1 VFSVSLWFVYLGNLF
16 LGSPLIN
23 SLVRD
28 FYNNLIKSKHPKSKI
43 AMRATIPVV
52 ASEPASKKLS
62 TLRRFLQY
70 LLLYRKEIPIAL
82 TLVFIGAVTQAIGPF
97 FLGWSIDHLI
107 EKGNLQGLLLL
118 LGLLALNYGLG
129 ILAIRGQIIRVGWI
143 MQRLLAQLR
152 QDIFL
157 KIQSLPLSFFDRS
170 EAGDLMSRLLNDV
183 NTVNQ
188 AFGLTIA
195 QMLGNIFSLVGI
207 IIAMLSINLQL
218 GLLSNLVV
226 PLMIFTT
233 SLFAR
238 WARARF
244 RVTRQTI
251 GQLSAKLE
259 EDIGSVRE
267 AQAFNR
273 VQTNIAQF
281 DVLNAANR
289 DANVEAVAITSAFLP
304 SIDFLNTL
312 ATAGVLAY
320 GGYLAVTG
328 SVTVGV
334 VTSFLLYVQQFFR
347 PIQIL
352 SQFYTQAQSAFA
364 GLERIFLLLDEPSE
378 LKDAPDATEM
388 PPIQG
393 EVRFENVKFGYNPDQ
408 LVLKGVNL
416 HAYPG
421 QMIALVGPTGSGKS
435 TIINLIL
442 RFYDVSGGAV
452 KIDDIDVR
460 SVTQASLRRQIGI
473 VLQDNILFSGTV
485 AENIA
490 FGAPHT
496 TQADI
501 EAAAQLAN
509 VHDFITSLPQG
520 YTTQLGERGAPLSQ
534 GQRQLISIARAVLIN
549 PRILI
554 LDEATSSIDTRTEAL
569 VQSAIA
575 RLLQGRT
582 SFVIAHRLSTV
593 TQANQVL
600 VIQQGQIVEQGT
612 HAELIDRQGVY
623 ANLYSL
629 QLGAA
634 DTTVLQNEK

>member
-1 VFSVSLWFVYLGNLF
+1 
-16 LGSPLIN
+16 
-23 SLVRD
+23 
-28 FYNNLIKSKHPKSKI
+28 
-43 AMRATIPVV
+43 MRGTLPVV
-52 ASEPASKKLS
+52 ASEQTSQKLS
-62 TLRRFLQY
+62 TLRRFLEY
-70 LLLYRKEIPIAL
+70 VLLYRKEIPIAI
-82 TLVFIGAVTQAIGPF
+82 TLVLVGAITQAIGPF
-97 FLGWSIDHLI
+97 FLGWSIDRLI
-107 EKGNLQGLLLL
+107 AQGNLQGLLLL
-118 LGLLALNYGLG
+118 LGLLGLNYGLG
-129 ILAIRGQIIRVGWI
+129 VLAIRGQIIRVGWI

-152 QDIFL
+152 QDIFI

-188 AFGLTIA
+188 AFGLTVA
-195 QMLGNIFSLVGI
+195 QMLGNTFSLVGI
-207 IIAMLSINLQL
+207 VIAMLSINLQL

-251 GQLSAKLE
+251 GELSAKLE

-273 VQTNIAQF
+273 VQMNIEEF
-281 DVLNAANR
+281 DILNAANR

-328 SVTVGV
+328 AATVGV

-378 LKDAPDATEM
+378 LKDAADATEM

-393 EVRFENVKFGYNPDQ
+393 EVTFENVKFGYNPDH

-421 QMIALVGPTGSGKS
+421 QMVALVGQTGSGKS

-473 VLQDNILFSGTV
+473 VLQDNILFTGTV

-490 FGAPHT
+490 FGALYA

-509 VHDFITSLPQG
+509 VHEFVTSLPQG

-593 TQANQVL
+593 TQADQVL

-612 HAELIDRQGVY
+612 HTELVNQQGVY
-623 ANLYSL
+623 ANLYAL

-634 DTTVLQNEK
+634 ETMVFQNQK

>member
-1 VFSVSLWFVYLGNLF
+1 MRGN
-16 LGSPLIN
+16 
-23 SLVRD
+23 
-28 FYNNLIKSKHPKSKI
+28 
-43 AMRATIPVV
+43 IPVV
-52 ASEPASKKLS
+52 ASEQTSQKLS
-62 TLRRFLQY
+62 TLRRFLEY
-70 LLLYRKEIPIAL
+70 VLLYRKEIPIAII
-82 TLVFIGAVTQAIGPF
+82 LVLVGAITQAIGPF

-107 EKGNLQGLLLL
+107 AQGNLQGLLQL
-118 LGLLALNYGLG
+118 LGLLGLNYGLG
-129 ILAIRGQIIRVGWI
+129 VLAVRGQIVRVGWI

-188 AFGLTIA
+188 AFGLTVA
-195 QMLGNIFSLVGI
+195 QMLGNTFSLVGI
-207 IIAMLSINLQL
+207 VIAMLSINLQL

-251 GQLSAKLE
+251 GELSAKLE

-273 VQTNIAQF
+273 VQMNIEEF
-281 DVLNAANR
+281 DILNAANR

-328 SVTVGV
+328 AATVGV

-378 LKDAPDATEM
+378 LKDAANATEM

-393 EVRFENVKFGYNPDQ
+393 EVTFENVKFGYNPDQ

-421 QMIALVGPTGSGKS
+421 QMVALVGQTGSGKS

-473 VLQDNILFSGTV
+473 VLQDNILFTGTV

-490 FGAPHT
+490 FGVPYA

-509 VHDFITSLPQG
+509 VHEFVTSLPQG

-593 TQANQVL
+593 TQADQVL

-612 HAELIDRQGVY
+612 HNELVNQQGVY
-623 ANLYSL
+623 ANLYAL

-634 DTTVLQNEK
+634 ETMVLPTQK

>member
-1 VFSVSLWFVYLGNLF
+1 
-16 LGSPLIN
+16 
-23 SLVRD
+23 
-28 FYNNLIKSKHPKSKI
+28 
-43 AMRATIPVV
+43 MRATVPIV
-52 ASEPASKKLS
+52 ASEQASQQLS

-70 LLLYRKEIPIAL
+70 VLLYRKEIPIAL
-82 TLVFIGAVTQAIGPF
+82 TLVLIGAITQAIGPF
-97 FLGWSIDHLI
+97 FIGWSIDHLI
-107 EKGNLQGLLLL
+107 AQGNLQGLLVL

-129 ILAIRGQIIRVGWI
+129 VLAIRGQIIRVGWI

-152 QDIFL
+152 QDIFT

-195 QMLGNIFSLVGI
+195 QMLGNTFSLVGI
-207 IIAMLSINLQL
+207 VIAMLSINLQL
-218 GLLSNLVV
+218 GLLSNVVV

-233 SLFAR
+233 GLFAR
-238 WARARF
+238 WARVRF

-251 GQLSAKLE
+251 GELSAKLE
-259 EDIGSVRE
+259 EDIVSVRE

-273 VQTNIAQF
+273 VQMNIEEF
-281 DVLNAANR
+281 DILNAANR

-328 SVTVGV
+328 AATVGV

-378 LKDAPDATEM
+378 LKDALNATEM
-388 PPIQG
+388 PSIQG
-393 EVRFENVKFGYNPDQ
+393 EVTFENVKFGYNPDQ

-435 TIINLIL
+435 TFINLIL

-490 FGAPHT
+490 FGAPYT

-501 EAAAQLAN
+501 EEAAQLAN
-509 VHDFITSLPQG
+509 VHEFITSLPQG

-575 RLLQGRT
+575 RLLEGRT

-593 TQANQVL
+593 TQADQVL

-612 HAELIDRQGVY
+612 HAELIDQQGVY
-623 ANLYSL
+623 ANLYAL

-634 DTTVLQNEK
+634 DTMVL

>member
-1 VFSVSLWFVYLGNLF
+1 MRGTAPLVVSEE
-16 LGSPLIN
+16 
-23 SLVRD
+23 
-28 FYNNLIKSKHPKSKI
+28 KSSQQ
-43 AMRATIPVV
+43 V
-52 ASEPASKKLS
+52 S

-70 LLLYRKEIPIAL
+70 LKPYSKEIPIAL
-82 TLVFIGAVTQAIGPF
+82 TLVLIGAITQAIGPF

-107 EKGNLQGLLLL
+107 AQGNLQELLLL

-129 ILAIRGQIIRVGWI
+129 VLAIRGQIIRVGWI
-143 MQRLLAQLR
+143 MQRLLGQLR
-152 QDIFL
+152 QDIFI

-195 QMLGNIFSLVGI
+195 QMLGNTFSLVGI
-207 IIAMLSINLQL
+207 VIAMLSINLKL

-233 SLFAR
+233 GLFAR
-238 WARARF
+238 WARAKF

-273 VQTNIAQF
+273 VQMNIAEF
-281 DVLNAANR
+281 DILNAANR
-289 DANVEAVAITSAFLP
+289 DANVQAVAITSAFLP

-312 ATAGVLAY
+312 ATGGVLAY

-328 SVTVGV
+328 GATVGV

-364 GLERIFLLLDEPSE
+364 GLERIFLLLDEPSQ
-378 LKDAPDATEM
+378 LQDAPNATQM

-393 EVRFENVKFGYNPDQ
+393 EVKFENVKFGYNPEQ

-421 QMIALVGPTGSGKS
+421 QMIALVGQTGSGKS

-442 RFYDVSGGAV
+442 RFYDVSSGAV

-490 FGAPHT
+490 FGAPNT
-496 TQADI
+496 SQVDI
-501 EAAAQLAN
+501 ETAAQMAN
-509 VHDFITSLPQG
+509 VHEFITSLPQG
-520 YTTQLGERGAPLSQ
+520 YTTQLGEKGAPLSQ

-569 VQSAIA
+569 VQTAIA
-575 RLLQGRT
+575 RLLQNRT

-593 TQANQVL
+593 TQADRVL

-612 HAELIDRQGVY
+612 HTELIDRQGVY
-623 ANLYSL
+623 ANLYAL
-629 QLGAA
+629 QLG
-634 DTTVLQNEK
+634 TPETMEVS

>member
-1 VFSVSLWFVYLGNLF
+1 
-16 LGSPLIN
+16 
-23 SLVRD
+23 
-28 FYNNLIKSKHPKSKI
+28 
-43 AMRATIPVV
+43 MRGTGPIV
-52 ASEPASKKLS
+52 ASEEKATQQRS

-70 LLLYRKEIPIAL
+70 LSPYRKEMPIAIAMVML
-82 TLVFIGAVTQAIGPF
+82 GAATQVIGPF
-97 FLGWSIDHLI
+97 LLGWSIDHLI
-107 EKGNLQGLLLL
+107 QRGNLTGLLLL
-118 LGLLALNYGLG
+118 LGLLALIYILG
-129 ILAIRGQIIRVGWI
+129 VWAIRGQIWRVGSI
-143 MQRLLAQLR
+143 MQRLLAHLR
-152 QDIFL
+152 QDIFV

-188 AFGLTIA
+188 AFGQTIA
-195 QMLGNIFSLVGI
+195 QMLGNTFSLVGI
-207 IIAMLSINLQL
+207 VIAMLAINLQL

-233 SLFAR
+233 GLFAR

-251 GQLSAKLE
+251 GDLSAKLE

-273 VQTNIAQF
+273 VQMNIEEF
-281 DVLNAANR
+281 DLLNAANR
-289 DANVEAVAITSAFLP
+289 DANVEAVAITAAFLP

-312 ATAGVLAY
+312 ATAAVLAY

-328 SVTVGV
+328 AATIGV
-334 VTSFLLYVQQFFR
+334 VTAFLLYVQQFFR

-364 GLERIFLLLDEPSE
+364 GLERIFSLLDEPSQ
-378 LKDAPDATEM
+378 LNDAPNATEM

-393 EVRFENVKFGYNPDQ
+393 KVTFEHVAFGYTPEK
-408 LVLKGVNL
+408 LVLTDVNL
-416 HAYPG
+416 TANPG
-421 QMIALVGPTGSGKS
+421 QMIALVGPTGAGKS
-435 TIINLIL
+435 TVINLIL

-490 FGAPHT
+490 FGASHAT
-496 TQADI
+496 HAQI
-501 EAAAQLAN
+501 EIAAQLAN
-509 VHDFITSLPQG
+509 VHEFITSLPQG
-520 YTTQLGERGAPLSQ
+520 YATQLGERGAPLSQ
-534 GQRQLISIARAVLIN
+534 GQRQLVSIARAVLID
-549 PRILI
+549 PRVLI

-569 VQSAIA
+569 VQDAIA
-575 RLLQGRT
+575 RLLKGRT

-593 TQANQVL
+593 TQADQVL
-600 VIQQGQIVEQGT
+600 VIQQGQIVERGT
-612 HAELIDRQGVY
+612 HAELVAQQGVY
-623 ANLYSL
+623 ANLYAL

-634 DTTVLQNEK
+634 SK

>member
-1 VFSVSLWFVYLGNLF
+1 
-16 LGSPLIN
+16 
-23 SLVRD
+23 
-28 FYNNLIKSKHPKSKI
+28 
-43 AMRATIPVV
+43 MRGTVPIV
-52 ASEPASKKLS
+52 ASEQQAIQQSS

-70 LLLYRKEIPIAL
+70 LRPYRKEIPIAL
-82 TLVFIGAVTQAIGPF
+82 TLVFIGAATQSIGPF
-97 FLGWSIDHLI
+97 LLGWSIDNLI
-107 EKGNLQGLLLL
+107 AKKDLQGLLVL
-118 LGLLALNYGLG
+118 LGLLALTYV
-129 ILAIRGQIIRVGWI
+129 ISISAIRGQILRVGWI

-188 AFGLTIA
+188 AFGQTIA
-195 QMLGNIFSLVGI
+195 QMLGNAFSLVGI
-207 IIAMLSINLQL
+207 VIAMLLINLQL

-233 SLFAR
+233 GLFAR
-238 WARARF
+238 WARDRF

-251 GQLSAKLE
+251 GELSAKLQ

-273 VQTNIAQF
+273 VHLNIAEF
-281 DVLNAANR
+281 DSLNAANR
-289 DANVEAVAITSAFLP
+289 DANVHAVAITAAFLP

-328 SVTVGV
+328 AATVGV

-364 GLERIFLLLDEPSE
+364 GLERIFLLLDEPTQ
-378 LKDAPDATEM
+378 LQDAPDATTM
-388 PPIQG
+388 PAIQG
-393 EVRFENVKFGYNPDQ
+393 EVKFDHVKFGYNPEQ
-408 LVLKGVNL
+408 LVLKGVSL
-416 HAYPG
+416 HARPG
-421 QMIALVGPTGSGKS
+421 EMVALVGQTGSGKS

-442 RFYDVSGGAV
+442 RFYDVSDGAV
-452 KIDDIDVR
+452 TIDGIDVR

-490 FGAPHT
+490 FGCPYA
-496 TQADI
+496 TQAEI
-501 EAAAQLAN
+501 EAAAQMAN
-509 VHDFITSLPQG
+509 VHEFITSLPQG

-569 VQSAIA
+569 VQDAIA
-575 RLLQGRT
+575 RLLQDRT

-593 TQANQVL
+593 SQADQVL
-600 VIQQGQIVEQGT
+600 VIQQGEIVEHGT
-612 HAELIDRQGVY
+612 HAELMSQQGIY
-623 ANLYSL
+623 ANLHAL
-629 QLGAA
+629 QLGS
-634 DTTVLQNEK
+634 TT

>member
-1 VFSVSLWFVYLGNLF
+1 
-16 LGSPLIN
+16 
-23 SLVRD
+23 
-28 FYNNLIKSKHPKSKI
+28 
-43 AMRATIPVV
+43 MRSTGIGIVLEQKAQKQI
-52 ASEPASKKLS
+52 S

-70 LLLYRKEIPIAL
+70 LRPFRKEIPVAL
-82 TLVFIGAVTQAIGPF
+82 TLVSIGAATQSVGPF
-97 FLGWSIDHLI
+97 LLGWSIDHVI
-107 EKGNLQGLLLL
+107 AKGDLRGLLLL
-118 LGLLALNYGLG
+118 LGLLAIIYLSG
-129 ILAIRGQIIRVGWI
+129 IWAIRGQILRVGSI

-152 QDIFL
+152 QDIFI

-188 AFGLTIA
+188 AFGQTVA
-195 QMLGNIFSLVGI
+195 QMLGNLLSLVGI
-207 IIAMLSINLQL
+207 VIAMLAINLQL

-233 SLFAR
+233 GLFSN

-251 GQLSAKLE
+251 GELSAKLE
-259 EDIGSVRE
+259 EDISSVRE

-273 VQTNIAQF
+273 VQLNIEEF
-281 DVLNAANR
+281 DLLNAANR
-289 DANVEAVAITSAFLP
+289 DANVQAVAITSAFLP

-328 SVTVGV
+328 AATVGV

-378 LKDAPDATEM
+378 LKDAADASEM
-388 PPIQG
+388 PPIKG
-393 EVRFENVKFGYNPDQ
+393 EVVFEAVTFGYTPDQ
-408 LVLKGVNL
+408 QVLKGVSL
-416 HAYPG
+416 AAHPG
-421 QMIALVGPTGSGKS
+421 QMIALVGPTGAGKS

-452 KIDDIDVR
+452 KIDGVDVR

-490 FGAPHT
+490 FGMPQA
-496 TQADI
+496 TQAEI

-509 VHDFITSLPQG
+509 VHEFITSLPQG
-520 YTTQLGERGAPLSQ
+520 YATQLGERGAPLSQ

-569 VQSAIA
+569 VQTAIA
-575 RLLQGRT
+575 RLLKNRT

-593 TQANQVL
+593 TQADQVL
-600 VIQQGQIVEQGT
+600 VIQQGTIAEHGT
-612 HAELIDRQGVY
+612 HAELIEQGGVY
-623 ANLYSL
+623 ANLYAL
-629 QLGAA
+629 QMTA
-634 DTTVLQNEK
+634 THSVPV

>member
-1 VFSVSLWFVYLGNLF
+1 
-16 LGSPLIN
+16 
-23 SLVRD
+23 
-28 FYNNLIKSKHPKSKI
+28 
-43 AMRATIPVV
+43 MRGTGAIV
-52 ASEPASKKLS
+52 ASEQQATHQLS

-70 LLLYRKEIPIAL
+70 FRPYRKEIPIAL
-82 TLVFIGAVTQAIGPF
+82 TLVAIGAFTQAIGPCL
-97 FLGWSIDHLI
+97 LGWSIDHLI
-107 EKGNLQGLLLL
+107 AQGNLSGLLLL
-118 LGLLALNYGLG
+118 LGLLALIYGLG
-129 ILAIRGQIIRVGWI
+129 IWAIRGQIIRVGWI

-152 QDIFL
+152 QDIFN

-188 AFGLTIA
+188 AFGQTIA

-207 IIAMLSINLQL
+207 VIAMLCINLQL

-226 PLMIFTT
+226 PLMILTT

-251 GQLSAKLE
+251 GELSAKLE

-273 VQTNIAQF
+273 VHLNIAEF
-281 DVLNAANR
+281 DTLNAANR
-289 DANVEAVAITSAFLP
+289 DANVEAVAITAAFLP

-328 SVTVGV
+328 GATVGV

-364 GLERIFLLLDEPSE
+364 GLERIFMLLDEPSQ
-378 LKDAPDATEM
+378 LNDAPDAIKM

-393 EVRFENVKFGYNPDQ
+393 EVRFENVKFGYNPEQ

-421 QMIALVGPTGSGKS
+421 EMIALVGPTGSGKT

-442 RFYDVSGGAV
+442 RFYDVTGGAV
-452 KIDDIDVR
+452 KIDGIDVR

-490 FGAPHT
+490 FGCPNA
-496 TQADI
+496 TQAEI
-501 EAAAQLAN
+501 EAAAQMAN

-534 GQRQLISIARAVLIN
+534 GQRQLISIARAILIN
-549 PRILI
+549 PQILI

-569 VQSAIA
+569 VQTAIA
-575 RLLQGRT
+575 RLLKGRT

-593 TQANQVL
+593 TQASQVL

-612 HAELIDRQGVY
+612 HKELIARQGVY
-623 ANLYSL
+623 ANLYAL

-634 DTTVLQNEK
+634 TTTAVR

>member
-1 VFSVSLWFVYLGNLF
+1 
-16 LGSPLIN
+16 
-23 SLVRD
+23 
-28 FYNNLIKSKHPKSKI
+28 
-43 AMRATIPVV
+43 MRGTSPVV
-52 ASEPASKKLS
+52 ASEEKTSQQLS
-62 TLRRFLQY
+62 TLQRFLQY
-70 LLLYRKEIPIAL
+70 LRPYRKEIPF
-82 TLVFIGAVTQAIGPF
+82 VFTIVLIGAATQAIGPF
-97 FLGWSIDHLI
+97 IIGWSVDRLI
-107 EKGNLQGLLLL
+107 AQGNLQGLLLV
-118 LGLLALNYGLG
+118 LGLLGLNYGLG
-129 ILAIRGQIIRVGWI
+129 VWAFRIQILRVGWI
-143 MQRLLAQLR
+143 MQRLLGQLR
-152 QDIFL
+152 QDIFN
-157 KIQSLPLSFFDRS
+157 KIQSLPISFFDRS

-183 NTVNQ
+183 STVNQ
-188 AFGLTIA
+188 AFGQTVS
-195 QMLGNIFSLVGI
+195 QMLGNIFGLVGI

-218 GLLSNLVV
+218 GLLSNLAV

-251 GQLSAKLE
+251 GELSAKLE

-273 VQTNIAQF
+273 VQMNIQEF
-281 DVLNAANR
+281 DILNAANR
-289 DANVEAVAITSAFLP
+289 DANVEAVAITAAFLP

-312 ATAGVLAY
+312 ATAAVLAY

-328 SVTVGV
+328 AATVGV

-364 GLERIFLLLDEPSE
+364 GLERIFLLLDEPSQ
-378 LKDAPDATEM
+378 LNDAPDAIEM

-393 EVRFENVKFGYNPDQ
+393 EVRFENVKFGYNPNQ

-421 QMIALVGPTGSGKS
+421 QMVALVGQTGSGKS

-442 RFYDVSGGAV
+442 RFYDVSSGAV
-452 KIDDIDVR
+452 KIDGIDVR

-490 FGAPHT
+490 FGVPYA

-501 EAAAQLAN
+501 EAAAHLAN
-509 VHDFITSLPQG
+509 VHEFITSLPQG

-569 VQSAIA
+569 VQTAIA

-593 TQANQVL
+593 TQADQVL
-600 VIQQGQIVEQGT
+600 VVQQGEIVEQGS
-612 HAELIDRQGVY
+612 HAELISQQGVY
-623 ANLYSL
+623 ANLYAL
-629 QLGAA
+629 QLGA
-634 DTTVLQNEK
+634 TTTSV

>member
-1 VFSVSLWFVYLGNLF
+1 
-16 LGSPLIN
+16 
-23 SLVRD
+23 
-28 FYNNLIKSKHPKSKI
+28 
-43 AMRATIPVV
+43 MRGTIPVV
-52 ASEPASKKLS
+52 ASEENASQQLS

-70 LLLYRKEIPIAL
+70 VLLYRKEIPLAL
-82 TLVFIGAVTQAIGPF
+82 TLVLIGAITQAVGPF
-97 FLGWSIDHLI
+97 FLGWSIDRLI
-107 EKGNLQGLLLL
+107 AQGDLQGLLVL
-118 LGLLALNYGLG
+118 LGLLGLNYGLG
-129 ILAIRGQIIRVGWI
+129 VLAIRGQIIRVGWI

-152 QDIFL
+152 QDIFI

-195 QMLGNIFSLVGI
+195 QMLGNTFSLIGI
-207 IIAMLSINLQL
+207 VIAMLSINLQL

-238 WARARF
+238 WARVRF

-251 GQLSAKLE
+251 GELSAKLE

-273 VQTNIAQF
+273 VQMNIKEF
-281 DVLNAANR
+281 DILNAANR

-328 SVTVGV
+328 AATVGV

-364 GLERIFLLLDEPSE
+364 GLERIFLLLDEPSQ

-393 EVRFENVKFGYNPDQ
+393 EVTFENVKFGYNPDQ

-421 QMIALVGPTGSGKS
+421 QMVALVGPTGSGKS

-442 RFYDVSGGAV
+442 RFYDVSSGAV
-452 KIDDIDVR
+452 KIDNLDVR

-473 VLQDNILFSGTV
+473 VLQDNILFTGTV

-490 FGAPHT
+490 FGAPYA

-509 VHDFITSLPQG
+509 VHEFITSLPQG

-549 PRILI
+549 PQILI

-593 TQANQVL
+593 TQADQVL

-612 HAELIDRQGVY
+612 HTELVNQQGVY
-623 ANLYSL
+623 ANLYAL

-634 DTTVLQNEK
+634 DTMVLQNEK

>member
-1 VFSVSLWFVYLGNLF
+1 
-16 LGSPLIN
+16 
-23 SLVRD
+23 
-28 FYNNLIKSKHPKSKI
+28 
-43 AMRATIPVV
+43 MRGTIPVV
-52 ASEPASKKLS
+52 ASEQTSQQLS

-70 LLLYRKEIPIAL
+70 VLLYRKEIPIAL
-82 TLVFIGAVTQAIGPF
+82 TLVLIGAITQAVGPF
-97 FLGWSIDHLI
+97 FIGWSIDHLI
-107 EKGNLQGLLLL
+107 AQGNLQGLLML
-118 LGLLALNYGLG
+118 LGLLGLNYGLG
-129 ILAIRGQIIRVGWI
+129 VLAIRGQIVRVGWI

-152 QDIFL
+152 QDIFI

-195 QMLGNIFSLVGI
+195 QMLGNTFSLVGI
-207 IIAMLSINLQL
+207 VIAMLSINLQL

-251 GQLSAKLE
+251 GELSAKLE

-273 VQTNIAQF
+273 VQMNIEEF
-281 DVLNAANR
+281 DILNAANR

-328 SVTVGV
+328 AATVGV

-393 EVRFENVKFGYNPDQ
+393 EVTFENVKFGYNSNQ

-421 QMIALVGPTGSGKS
+421 QMVALVGPTGSGKS

-442 RFYDVSGGAV
+442 RFYDVSSGAV

-490 FGAPHT
+490 FGAPYA

-509 VHDFITSLPQG
+509 VHEFVTSLPQG

-593 TQANQVL
+593 TQADQVL

-612 HAELIDRQGVY
+612 HAELVNHQGVY
-623 ANLYSL
+623 ANLYAL
-629 QLGAA
+629 QLGVA
-634 DTTVLQNEK
+634 DTMVLQNEK

>member
-1 VFSVSLWFVYLGNLF
+1 MAIAF
-16 LGSPLIN
+16 LVLLAKLEAIAQTALTPNPLSQI
-23 SLVRD
+23 S
-28 FYNNLIKSKHPKSKI
+28 
-43 AMRATIPVV
+43 MRGTGPIV
-52 ASEPASKKLS
+52 APDQKAGKQVP
-62 TLRRFLQY
+62 TLRRLLQY
-70 LLLYRKEIPIAL
+70 LHPYRKQVPIAL
-82 TLVFIGAVTQAIGPF
+82 GLVAFGASTQAMGPF
-97 FLGWSIDHLI
+97 LIGWSIDNLI
-107 EKGNLQGLLLL
+107 GKGNLQGLLLMLVL
-118 LGLLALNYGLG
+118 LVAVYVSS
-129 ILAIRGQIIRVGWI
+129 IQAFRAQIYRVGWI
-143 MQRLLAQLR
+143 MQHLLAQLR
-152 QDIFL
+152 QDIFI
-157 KIQSLPLSFFDRS
+157 KIQSLPISFFDRS

-183 NTVNQ
+183 SVVNQ
-188 AFGLTIA
+188 AFGQTIA
-195 QMLGNIFSLVGI
+195 QMLGNLFSLIGI
-207 IIAMLSINLQL
+207 VVAMLLINLQL

-233 SLFAR
+233 GLFAR

-251 GQLSAKLE
+251 GELSTKLE

-273 VQTNIAQF
+273 VKLNIEEF
-281 DVLNAANR
+281 DSLNAANR
-289 DANVEAVAITSAFLP
+289 DANVQAVAITAAFLP

-312 ATAGVLAY
+312 ATAAVLAY

-328 SVTVGV
+328 AATVGT
-334 VTSFLLYVQQFFR
+334 VTAFLIYVQQFFR
-347 PIQIL
+347 PIQFL

-364 GLERIFLLLDEPSE
+364 GLERIFLLLDEPSQ
-378 LKDAPDATEM
+378 LQDAPNAIEM
-388 PPIQG
+388 SPIRG
-393 EVRFENVKFGYNPDQ
+393 EVSFENVTFGYNPDQ

-416 HAYPG
+416 HAKPG
-421 QMIALVGPTGSGKS
+421 QMIALVGPTGAGKS

-452 KIDDIDVR
+452 KVDGMDVR

-490 FGAPHT
+490 FGCP
-496 TQADI
+496 QATHAEI
-501 EAAAQLAN
+501 EAAAQVAN
-509 VHDFITSLPQG
+509 VHEFITTLPQG
-520 YTTQLGERGAPLSQ
+520 YCTYLGERGANLSQ
-534 GQRQLISIARAVLIN
+534 GQRQLISIARAVLVN

-569 VQSAIA
+569 VQNAIA
-575 RLLQGRT
+575 RLLKGRT

-593 TQANQVL
+593 TQADQVL

-612 HAELIDRQGVY
+612 HTELIAQQGVY
-623 ANLYSL
+623 ANLYAL

-634 DTTVLQNEK
+634 FPAELGLVQK

>member
-1 VFSVSLWFVYLGNLF
+1 LF
-16 LGSPLIN
+16 KKA
-23 SLVRD
+23 R
-28 FYNNLIKSKHPKSKI
+28 KI
-43 AMRATIPVV
+43 SMSSIAPVLPS
-52 ASEPASKKLS
+52 AQKTQKQRS

-70 LLLYRKEIPIAL
+70 LQPFRSEIPIAL
-82 TLVFIGAVTQAIGPF
+82 MLVAIGAATQAIGPF
-97 FLGWSIDHLI
+97 LLGWSIDHVI
-107 EKGNLQGLLLL
+107 AQGNLQGLLLL
-118 LGLLALNYGLG
+118 LLLLAAIYISG
-129 ILAIRGQIIRVGWI
+129 IWAIRGQILRVGSI

-152 QDIFL
+152 QDIFV

-188 AFGLTIA
+188 AFGQTVA
-195 QMLGNIFSLVGI
+195 QMLGNLLSLVGI
-207 IIAMLSINLQL
+207 VIAMLAINLQL

-233 SLFAR
+233 GLFAR
-238 WARARF
+238 WARAKF

-251 GQLSAKLE
+251 GELSAKLE

-273 VQTNIAQF
+273 VQLNIEEF
-281 DVLNAANR
+281 DLLNAANR
-289 DANVEAVAITSAFLP
+289 DANVQAVAITAAFLP

-328 SVTVGV
+328 AATVGV

-378 LKDAPDATEM
+378 LKDAADASQM
-388 PPIQG
+388 PPIRG
-393 EVRFENVKFGYNPDQ
+393 EVVFDNVTFGYTPEQ
-408 LVLKGVNL
+408 QVLKGINL
-416 HAYPG
+416 EAQPG
-421 QMIALVGPTGSGKS
+421 QTIALVGPTGAGKS

-452 KIDDIDVR
+452 KIDGVDVR
-460 SVTQASLRRQIGI
+460 GVTQASLRRQIGI

-485 AENIA
+485 AQNIA
-490 FGAPHT
+490 FGKPES
-496 TQADI
+496 TQAEI

-509 VHDFITSLPQG
+509 VHEFITSLPQG
-520 YTTQLGERGAPLSQ
+520 YATQLGERGAPLSQ

-569 VQSAIA
+569 VQTAIA
-575 RLLQGRT
+575 RLLQNRT

-593 TQANQVL
+593 TQADQVL
-600 VIQQGQIVEQGT
+600 VIQQGNIAESGT
-612 HAELIDRQGVY
+612 HAELVAQKGVY
-623 ANLYSL
+623 ANLYAL
-629 QLGAA
+629 QMSAA
-634 DTTVLQNEK
+634 NQIEDSVSI